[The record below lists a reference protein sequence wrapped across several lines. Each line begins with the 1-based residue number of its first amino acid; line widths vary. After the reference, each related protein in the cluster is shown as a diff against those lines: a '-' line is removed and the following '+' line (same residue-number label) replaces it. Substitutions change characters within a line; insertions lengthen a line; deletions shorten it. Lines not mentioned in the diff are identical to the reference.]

1 MVQFSLLQSSPSI
14 QRLSAEIDA
23 IKADMSELKKM
34 AKFVR
39 KVDVLEKEFSA
50 IRVTLDSLKQM
61 VRVLKWVGEAHNK
74 LK

>member
-61 VRVLKWVGEAHNK
+61 VRVLK
-74 LK
+74 